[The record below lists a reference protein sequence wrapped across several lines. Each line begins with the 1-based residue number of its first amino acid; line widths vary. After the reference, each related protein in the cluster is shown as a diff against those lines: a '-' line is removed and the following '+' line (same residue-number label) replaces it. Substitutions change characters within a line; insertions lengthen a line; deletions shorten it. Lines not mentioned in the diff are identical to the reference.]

1 MDKFRCKLVSWK
13 EIEQW
18 TKNIVK
24 KIDQSDYNPDFIIG
38 LSRGGLVPARL
49 ISDILQIKDLYSVK
63 TEHWGITASA
73 DGKARLTQPLQV
85 SIAGKK
91 VLVVDDITDT
101 GKSLKIAFEHIS
113 NFSPSIVKTATLL
126 HITHSSFEPDY
137 YSEIV
142 SEENWTWFIFP
153 WNVYEDLRN
162 LIPRTLNDGALDLKE
177 IKRALLSNFQIEVKE
192 RLIREILNY
201 LALRK
206 TVKQEGNKWGISEL
220 HLS

>member
-1 MDKFRCKLVSWK
+1 MDKFRCKLVSWQ

-24 KIDQSDYNPDFIIG
+24 KIEDSDYNPDFIIG

-49 ISDILQIKDLYSVK
+49 ISDMLQIKDLYSVK
-63 TEHWGITASA
+63 TEHWGITAA
-73 DGKARLTQPLQV
+73 IDGTARLTQPLQV
-85 SIAGKK
+85 PIEGKK

-113 NFSPSIVKTATLL
+113 GFAPSTVKTATLL

-137 YSEIV
+137 YSELV
-142 SEENWTWFIFP
+142 TEQNWTWFIFP

-162 LIPRTLNDGALDLKE
+162 IIPRTLADGESDLKT
-177 IKRALLSNFQIEVKE
+177 IKAALLSHFQINVKE
-192 RLIREILNY
+192 SLVREL
-201 LALRK
+201 LKDLELRK
-206 TVKQEGNKWGISEL
+206 IINKTDKKWGL
-220 HLS
+220 VK